1 MTIYNDLEWENDR
14 TKWRGLTYPTYPHVT
29 LPLKGINH
37 QHYYI
42 CDQ

>member
-14 TKWRGLTYPTYPHVT
+14 TKWRGLTYPHVT

-37 QHYYI
+37 QQYYI